1 MFIPKSFR
9 EENSD
14 AWRSRALVWPQASL
28 SWAGRVMKRAWG
40 REAMSRRRL
49 GRACLVSGCARD
61 ICGRFWD
68 HASKGEGDRCLMAF
82 HGGRCPGAEMCIQA
96 RGAAVRLVTSQPAGG
111 PRGQEGRG
119 SEGQTQSLRW
129 WEDVLPAQMGCSSPC
144 SLADAPLFSVLIRA
158 ARDTLRASPFQEL
171 AGHLRDVMCLI
182 PATSLLE
189 GYYLRFL
196 DNR

>member
-14 AWRSRALVWPQASL
+14 AWRSRALVLPWASL
-28 SWAGRVMKRAWG
+28 SWAGRVMQRAWG
-40 REAMSRRRL
+40 RKAMSKRRL

-61 ICGRFWD
+61 ICGRFGD
-68 HASKGEGDRCLMAF
+68 HASKGEGDWCLMAF
-82 HGGRCPGAEMCIQA
+82 HVGWCPGAEMGIQVW
-96 RGAAVRLVTSQPAGG
+96 GAAVRLVRRQPAGG

-119 SEGQTQSLRW
+119 SEGQMQSRLRW
-129 WEDVLPAQMGCSSPC
+129 DDVLPAQMRCSLPC
-144 SLADAPLFSVLIRA
+144 SLDDAPLFSILIRA
-158 ARDTLRASPFQEL
+158 ARDTMRASLFQEL
-171 AGHLRDVMCLI
+171 AGHLRDIMCLI

-189 GYYLRFL
+189 GYYLHFL